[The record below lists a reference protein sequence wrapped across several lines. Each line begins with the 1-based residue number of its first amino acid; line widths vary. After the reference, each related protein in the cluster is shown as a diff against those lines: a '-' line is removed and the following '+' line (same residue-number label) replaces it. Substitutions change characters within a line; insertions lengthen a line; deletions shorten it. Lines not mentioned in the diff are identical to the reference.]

1 MNNFNFRK
9 ILSLIII
16 AGVLG
21 GIFGSLGTAKIS
33 KANIIDS
40 LENLINP
47 IIEQFDWQKSS

>member
-33 KANIIDS
+33 QANIIDS